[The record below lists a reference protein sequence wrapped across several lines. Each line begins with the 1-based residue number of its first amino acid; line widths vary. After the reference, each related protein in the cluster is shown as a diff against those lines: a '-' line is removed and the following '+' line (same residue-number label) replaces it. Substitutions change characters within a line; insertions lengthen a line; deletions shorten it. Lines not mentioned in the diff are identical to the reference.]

1 MRALEPEGQ
10 LSRWFSYEAWIAGK
24 LSAPGEIG
32 PQRRCRLS
40 HPSTAIRVGI
50 IGSGGMA
57 AERAAHIAGHPELAL
72 AAVAGRNPESRAALA
87 RRYGVSHAA
96 DWRELVAMEGLDAV
110 FVATLPDTHAEV
122 SLAALEHGL
131 HVFCEPPMAIDT
143 ADAEAVVTAARSLG
157 LVVRVGH
164 TPVLRP
170 AARVVAQQVERLG
183 GPVLDDVRIHF
194 PDDER
199 RGRTAGFDMRVTGH
213 PLVYAITLCLPAISG
228 KGPVASLRATTQ
240 LVGEGAVFETCVATS
255 ELTFLSGAVSTIAYL
270 RGFQWAGR
278 GWRTVACRRGS
289 VRVVDGEEYV
299 AVTTPNGLKTVPL
312 PEDDAYE
319 TEIADFVS
327 AVRTGAPLAF
337 TLEDARQVVA
347 IADAAQM
354 AAREDRAVA
363 VEMPCL

>member
-1 MRALEPEGQ
+1 MTALEPEGQ
-10 LSRWFSYEAWIAGK
+10 LSQWSYEASIAGK
-24 LSAPGEIG
+24 LWALGEIG
-32 PQRRCRLS
+32 LRRSKLS
-40 HPSTAIRVGI
+40 HRNSTAIRVGI

-57 AERAAHIAGHPELAL
+57 AERAAHIGGHPELAL
-72 AAVAGRNPESRAALA
+72 ASVAGRNPESRAALA
-87 RRYGVSHAA
+87 RRHGASHHA
-96 DWRELVAMEGLDAV
+96 DWRELVATEGLDAL

-131 HVFCEPPMAIDT
+131 HVFCEPPLAIDT
-143 ADAEAVVTAARSLG
+143 AAADAVVAMARSRG

-170 AARVVAQQVERLG
+170 AARVVAKQVERLG
-183 GPVLDDVRIHF
+183 GSVLDDVRIHF

-213 PLVYAITLCLPAISG
+213 PLVYAITLGLPAISG
-228 KGPVASLRATTQ
+228 KGPLASLRATTQ
-240 LVGEGAVFETCVATS
+240 LGGEAPVFETCVATS
-255 ELTFLSGAVSTIAYL
+255 ELTFASGAVSMIAYL
-270 RGFQWAGR
+270 RGFQWAGQ

-299 AVTTPNGLKTVPL
+299 AVTTPNGLETVPL
-312 PEDDAYE
+312 PEDDSYE
-319 TEIADFVS
+319 TEIADFVR

-354 AAREDRAVA
+354 ATREDRAVA
-363 VEMPCL
+363 VELPGL